1 MARRAQPI
9 HRLCRRPD
17 LQPSMV
23 AGSQPEVARRRTD
36 RDSRWALSLP
46 FSARFAC
53 GRARRTCGI
62 GGRMSVKVCIVGCG
76 AIGSIFGAHLAR
88 LEEVEVHAYDVNKDH
103 VRAINERGLRISGA
117 ADFTVRL
124 HATSDASAIPVCD
137 LGIVA
142 TKSTHTRPAIEQTK
156 HIFGPGSA
164 VCSVQNGVGNEE
176 ILAEHVRYVI
186 RGTTFPAGH
195 LIGPGH
201 VGCDI
206 NGDTWIGPFEP
217 AKTPFARVQ
226 ELAGALQR
234 AGMSVMAL
242 EDARGAQWTKLIFN
256 ASTNPVGARNLLHHG
271 AAARFAPTSDLFNA
285 LIDEGVA
292 VAKALGITLHGD
304 PRELV
309 QKGARAPG
317 KHKASMLQDV
327 LAKRQTEVDFM
338 NGAITNW
345 GQKVGVPTPL
355 NKALWQLIKGLEH
368 SWQDRE

>member
-1 MARRAQPI
+1 MKI
-9 HRLCRRPD
+9 
-17 LQPSMV
+17 
-23 AGSQPEVARRRTD
+23 
-36 RDSRWALSLP
+36 
-46 FSARFAC
+46 
-53 GRARRTCGI
+53 
-62 GGRMSVKVCIVGCG
+62 CIVGCG
-76 AIGSIFGAHLAR
+76 AIGGIFAAHLAR
-88 LEEVEVHAYDVNKDH
+88 AGEAEVFAYDVWKEH
-103 VRAINERGLRISGA
+103 TRAIAARGLRISGA
-117 ADFTVRL
+117 AEFTARFR
-124 HATSDASAIPVCD
+124 ATSDVREIPPCD
-137 LGIVA
+137 FGIVA
-142 TKSTHTRPAIEQTK
+142 TKSTHTRKAIEETA
-156 HIFGPGSA
+156 HLFPETSA

-195 LIGPGH
+195 VVEPGH
-201 VGCDI
+201 VGFDI

-226 ELAGALQR
+226 ELAGALKR

-256 ASTNPVGARNLLHHG
+256 ASTNPVGALTLLHHG

-338 NGAITNW
+338 NGAIAQW
-345 GQKVGVPTPL
+345 GEKLGVATPL
-355 NKALWQLIKGLEH
+355 NRAMWALVKGLEH
-368 SWQDRE
+368 SWQDPS